1 MRGASEQVAE
11 LLKSARAPHR
21 LGLIGFGIVAIAFL
35 ASVVNALLL
44 EPSAFIAK
52 TLMPFIFVGLASL
65 LYHIGQHVHAMHQN
79 ALRMIA
85 MDRESSMASPEH
97 GMDKGDVIGES

>member
-44 EPSAFIAK
+44 EPSAFIAQ

-85 MDRESSMASPEH
+85 MDIGSRRWRAPSMAWTKET
-97 GMDKGDVIGES
+97 